1 MKQNKRRKK
10 IIIKGLKKDS
20 IILKLK
26 EFKKLVLNSFIGVF
40 ALIGFCFY
48 LVAIFDIIKLII
60 K

>member
-1 MKQNKRRKK
+1 MEK

-26 EFKKLVLNSFIGVF
+26 ELKKLVFDSFIGVF
-40 ALIGFCFY
+40 ALIGFYFY
-48 LVAIFDIIKLII
+48 LVAIVDIIKLII

>member
-10 IIIKGLKKDS
+10 IIIKGLKKNS

-26 EFKKLVLNSFIGVF
+26 EFKKLVFDSFIGVF
-40 ALIGFCFY
+40 ALIGFYFY
-48 LVAIFDIIKLII
+48 LVSIVDIIKLII

>member
-26 EFKKLVLNSFIGVF
+26 ELKKLVFNSFIGVF
-40 ALIGFCFY
+40 ALIGFYFY
-48 LVAIFDIIKLII
+48 LVSIVDIIKIII

>member
-1 MKQNKRRKK
+1 MKQNKRGK

-26 EFKKLVLNSFIGVF
+26 EFKKLVLSSFIGVF
-40 ALIGFCFY
+40 ALIGFYFY
-48 LVAIFDIIKLII
+48 LVSIVDIIKIII